1 MPRKPSATTTAATP
15 QKATA
20 APATTPTNNYNER
33 RWMSPNRR
41 AKGYAQE
48 RKNKVH
54 MFGDKNGTPLDDYN
68 KGLRSGY
75 LLCQSDHA
83 GQFRYKQA
91 MDKFNDKDYA
101 RQFSREKGTKLKDK

>member
-1 MPRKPSATTTAATP
+1 MANNQETAKTTETRDYS
-15 QKATA
+15 K
-20 APATTPTNNYNER
+20 R
-33 RWMSPNRR
+33 RWMSPRKR
-41 AKGYAQE
+41 AEGYAKE

-54 MFGDKNGTPLDDYN
+54 MFGDKQGQELDDYN

-91 MDKFNDKDYA
+91 MDAFNDKEYA
-101 RQFSREKGTKLKDK
+101 REFSQEKGTKLKDKKAA